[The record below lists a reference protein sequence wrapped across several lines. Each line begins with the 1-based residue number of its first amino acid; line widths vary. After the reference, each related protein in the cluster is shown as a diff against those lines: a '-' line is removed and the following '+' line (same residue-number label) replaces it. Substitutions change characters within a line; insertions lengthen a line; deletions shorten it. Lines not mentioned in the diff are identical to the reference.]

1 MGKPIILVLCMGL
14 FTFPVLRADAGIF
27 SFFTGIFG
35 QSDTIQ
41 AEEKTTSQ
49 TVALLSPVPS
59 PNPQFGKGG
68 GDINI
73 IDDSALLPDIG
84 PSGTASDTEVIQ
96 GSVEQIMAYTVRK
109 GDTLTG
115 IAKMFGVTS
124 NTIVW
129 ANDLSSK
136 TLKEGQEITILPV
149 SGVRYTVKKG
159 DTVAGIA
166 KKFKGDAGEISSFN
180 NIDNGT
186 LVAGISIIIP
196 DGIIPET
203 TQTPTSS
210 SRFTYSPSNETPN
223 GYYVRPLSGGHKTQ
237 GIHGYNGI
245 DIGAPMGTPVYAAAG
260 GEVVISKYSAGNPWF
275 GGYGNYIAIK
285 HSNGTQTVYGHLSQV
300 RVSVGEHVSQGEV
313 IGAVGNTGRSTGT
326 HLHFEVRG
334 AKNPF

>member
-1 MGKPIILVLCMGL
+1 MGFFTLPI
-14 FTFPVLRADAGIF
+14 LRADAGIF
-27 SFFTGIFG
+27 SFFSGLFEQGVNT
-35 QSDTIQ
+35 Q
-41 AEEKTTSQ
+41 AEETATSQ

-73 IDDSALLPDIG
+73 IDESALLPDIG
-84 PSGTASDTEVIQ
+84 PSGTASDVEVIQ

-115 IAKMFGVTS
+115 VAKMFGVTP

-129 ANDLSSK
+129 ANDLSTK

-166 KKFKGDAGEISSFN
+166 KKFKGDAEEISSFN
-180 NIDNGT
+180 NIDNET
-186 LVAGISIIIP
+186 LAAGISIIIP
-196 DGIIPET
+196 DGVIPAAIK
-203 TQTPTSS
+203 TPASS
-210 SRFTYSPSNETPN
+210 ASRFTYAPSNETPS
-223 GYYVRPLSGGHKTQ
+223 GYYIRPLSGGHKTQ
-237 GIHGYNGI
+237 GIHGYNGV
-245 DIGAPMGTPVYAAAG
+245 DIGAPIGTPVYAAAG

-285 HSNGTQTVYGHLSQV
+285 HDNGTQTVYGHLSQV
-300 RVSVGEHVSQGEV
+300 RVSVGERVNQGEV
-313 IGAVGNTGRSTGT
+313 IGAVGNTGRSTGP